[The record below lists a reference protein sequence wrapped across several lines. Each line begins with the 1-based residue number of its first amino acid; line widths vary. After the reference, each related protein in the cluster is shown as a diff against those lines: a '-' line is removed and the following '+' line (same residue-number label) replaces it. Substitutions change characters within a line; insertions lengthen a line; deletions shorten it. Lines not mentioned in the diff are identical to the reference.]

1 VLLNITIGINYNHT
15 EFDNNRAKYSG
26 IDVIDTLYNQNQ
38 KGRDCQGHGTHVA
51 GLAGG
56 RTCGVAK
63 KATLYSV
70 RVADCHGDGSIEGVL
85 LGLDHVIHQVKKKQ
99 KSSKKTRAIIN
110 MSLATR
116 SKFLSRSMR
125 DAITSA
131 VETGI
136 LVVVAAGN
144 YQTDACQ

>member
-1 VLLNITIGINYNHT
+1 MLLNITIGINYNHT

-70 RVADCHGDGSIEGVL
+70 RVLECHGYGSTKG
-85 LGLDHVIHQVKKKQ
+85 
-99 KSSKKTRAIIN
+99 
-110 MSLATR
+110 
-116 SKFLSRSMR
+116 F
-125 DAITSA
+125 
-131 VETGI
+131 
-136 LVVVAAGN
+136 
-144 YQTDACQ
+144 Y